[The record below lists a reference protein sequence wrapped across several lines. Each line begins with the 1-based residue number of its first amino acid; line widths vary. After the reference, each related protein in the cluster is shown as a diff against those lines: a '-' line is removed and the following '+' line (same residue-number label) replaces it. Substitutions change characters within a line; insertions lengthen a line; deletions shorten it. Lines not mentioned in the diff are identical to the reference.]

1 MYKITYKFTIEL
13 ILMLKKEEDLL
24 SSLEI
29 LGIYKLSQLE
39 KGNIDYWWK
48 VKLINEKGG
57 ENSRLIEI
65 NNAREFLNNNFSF
78 DEIKKFLIDDNQK
91 ISLDSSKS
99 KKKSNLFK
107 SEVDSQPDK
116 EFFFVK
122 SLSQNKKFK
131 YSFDINLFGI
141 ISFFFFITIVCFIAN
156 IFIGLI
162 FLLVS
167 IYSVNYFNG
176 YAKSF
181 ILINNQ
187 GIDYKFFGTK
197 QFKYNIKFSEINK
210 CSFCPPH
217 YMTIK
222 FKNKNKKTLNLILPS
237 KKKSLEIVDNIN
249 EHLYLFNKKD

>member
-1 MYKITYKFTIEL
+1 MYKITYKFTIEF
-13 ILMLKKEEDLL
+13 IHMLKKEEDVL

-78 DEIKKFLIDDNQK
+78 DEIKNFLIDDNQK

-99 KKKSNLFK
+99 KKRSNLFN

-131 YSFDINLFGI
+131 YSFEINLFGK
-141 ISFFFFITIVCFIAN
+141 ISFLFLVIVCFIAN
-156 IFIGLI
+156 ILLGLI

-167 IYSVNYFNG
+167 IWVVNG

-187 GIDYKFFGTK
+187 GIDYKFFGIK

-217 YMTIK
+217 FMTIK
-222 FKNKNKKTLNLILPS
+222 FKNKNKKILNLILPD
-237 KKKSLEIVDNIN
+237 KKTLEIVDNIN

>member
-1 MYKITYKFTIEL
+1 MYKITYKFTIEC
-13 ILMLKKEEDLL
+13 ILMLKKEEDVL

-48 VKLINEKGG
+48 VKLVNEKGG

-65 NNAREFLNNNFSF
+65 NNAREYLNNFSF
-78 DEIKKFLIDDNQK
+78 DEIKNFLIDDNQK

-131 YSFDINLFGI
+131 YSFELDFFGK
-141 ISFFFFITIVCFIAN
+141 ISFLFLAIVCFIVN

-162 FLLVS
+162 LFLFFIWV
-167 IYSVNYFNG
+167 FNG

-187 GIDYKFFGTK
+187 GIDYKFFGIK

-210 CSFCPPH
+210 CSFCQPH
-217 YMTIK
+217 FMTIK
-222 FKNKNKKTLNLILPS
+222 FKNKNKKTLNLILPD
-237 KKKSLEIVDNIN
+237 KKTLEIVDNIN

>member
-99 KKKSNLFK
+99 KKKSK
-107 SEVDSQPDK
+107 
-116 EFFFVK
+116 FV
-122 SLSQNKKFK
+122 LS
-131 YSFDINLFGI
+131 
-141 ISFFFFITIVCFIAN
+141 VC
-156 IFIGLI
+156 
-162 FLLVS
+162 
-167 IYSVNYFNG
+167 
-176 YAKSF
+176 
-181 ILINNQ
+181 
-187 GIDYKFFGTK
+187 
-197 QFKYNIKFSEINK
+197 
-210 CSFCPPH
+210 
-217 YMTIK
+217 
-222 FKNKNKKTLNLILPS
+222 
-237 KKKSLEIVDNIN
+237 
-249 EHLYLFNKKD
+249 